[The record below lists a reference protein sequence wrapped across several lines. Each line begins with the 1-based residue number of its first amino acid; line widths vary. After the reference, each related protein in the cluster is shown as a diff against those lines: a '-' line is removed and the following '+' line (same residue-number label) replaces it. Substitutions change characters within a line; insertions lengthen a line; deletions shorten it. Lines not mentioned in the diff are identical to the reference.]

1 MPRVPLHAVIWSK
14 DRSVYELHTQ
24 GHLEQLLRPAD
35 DAAWL
40 AWVREVPSFAFHSP
54 GGSLNVYQER
64 RPRGG
69 PYWYAY
75 HTSQGRTRKRY
86 LGRTESIPLPRLEE
100 TAKALTTERP
110 STPAPEQEM
119 TLLSSRL
126 ASPRL
131 PTLLVERPRLLT
143 ALNGAL
149 STPLTLL
156 SASAGW
162 GKTTLL
168 SAWESQQQAHVAWL
182 SLDELDNSLTRFW
195 VSLIASLRRCGRYPP
210 NLGETA
216 LALLQSPQPPP
227 LSACLSALLNEL
239 ESRQRLEVP
248 PTPLVLILD
257 DYQVITDPA
266 IHQGLSFWLTHLP
279 AHVHLILS
287 SRIDPDLPLARLRA
301 RGQMIEIRTDD
312 LRFHWDEASQFL
324 GQMLSPTLAAEE
336 VRLLVARTE
345 GWIAG
350 LQLAA
355 LALQRHEDRATVLRT
370 LTGSQRY
377 LLDYVQEEILA
388 HLPTSVRDFLL
399 HIAILSRLDAAMCQ
413 AVTAE
418 PTAAACQH
426 MLSFLERH
434 NLFLVPLDEE
444 RRWYRLHDLF
454 REALLASL
462 YATQP
467 ETVMVVHRR
476 AAALHETQGEW
487 SEAIAHRLA
496 ADDFSAATRLMEQ
509 TVEQFWL
516 RGEAATMANWVLAL
530 PMRLVREH
538 ARLVLAAALYLL
550 FTVSQAT
557 GEQRA
562 RAHAQARQLMARV
575 ETALRSQANETNHQ
589 ISAPYTE
596 VQANASAGILSVSS
610 ESSDDREVHAA
621 EHVLLEQRL
630 SLLRMFLVFLEAM
643 ASGNYE
649 RLISMQQEMQEALDR
664 DEDAIWQMIPLA
676 CSFVLLFT
684 VWQEGARLLPRLLGA
699 KERVSQS
706 GSRFAIIKVRQWLAL
721 TAQESGRLRL
731 AYEES
736 QAVLSL
742 IEQIAGYTPLKGYS
756 EVVQAAVLYQWNRL
770 EEARSRLQSVLHDAA
785 IWQQLDVLGSG
796 YVYLMQVELARGDW
810 SAAQQ
815 ALREIEQLVLS
826 ERFGSYQGW
835 LPTMRA
841 QWCLAQGQLK
851 AVADWAAGV
860 VLPEAAW
867 EERLY
872 GAFPVVVRVYFAQRR
887 WKEALELLEHWGARL
902 DRPANIAMTITFL
915 AQHVVALHQT
925 GEREQ
930 ARRVAA
936 RLFTLTEPQGYI
948 RVYLDEGEPMK
959 QALQAL
965 LTPRSQH
972 YQQASFDTA
981 YVAKL
986 LAAFEREQH
995 GAGTS
1000 LEAAVPL
1007 PLSPTLTSR
1016 ERDVL
1021 RLLATGAS
1029 NHEIAQSLVI
1039 SLSTVKKHVSNVL
1052 GKLGATSRTQAIVEA
1067 RLLSLL

>member
-1 MPRVPLHAVIWSK
+1 MPRVPLHALIWSK
-14 DRSVYELHTQ
+14 DHNVYELHTQ
-24 GHLEQLLRPAD
+24 GHLEQLLRPVD
-35 DAAWL
+35 DPAWL
-40 AWVREVPSFAFHSP
+40 AWVREVSSFAFHSP

-86 LGRTESIPLPRLEE
+86 LGRTQSISLPRLEE
-100 TAKALTTERP
+100 TAKALTNACA

-126 ASPRL
+126 APPRQ
-131 PTLLVERPRLLT
+131 PTLLVERARLLE
-143 ALNGAL
+143 ALDGAL
-149 STPLTLL
+149 FTPLTLL

-168 SAWESQQQAHVAWL
+168 SVWASKQKAHVAWL
-182 SLDELDNSLTRFW
+182 SLDELENSSTRFW

-239 ESRQRLEVP
+239 ESRDVYEVHP
-248 PTPLVLILD
+248 APVVLILD

-266 IHQGLSFWLTHLP
+266 IHQGLSFWLEHLP
-279 AHVHLILS
+279 TQVHLILS
-287 SRIDPDLPLARLRA
+287 SRVDPDLPLARLRA
-301 RGQMIEIRTDD
+301 RGQMTEIRTDG
-312 LRFHWDEASQFL
+312 LRFHGDEASQFL
-324 GQMLSPTLAAEE
+324 SQMLSPTLAAEE
-336 VRLLVARTE
+336 VQLLVARTE

-355 LALQRHEDRATVLRT
+355 LALQRHEDRATALRA

-388 HLPTSVRDFLL
+388 CLPTSVRDFLL

-418 PTAAACQH
+418 PTVAACQH

-454 REALLASL
+454 REALLAHL
-462 YATQP
+462 HTTHP
-467 ETVMVVHRR
+467 ELVPVLHRR
-476 AAALHETQGEW
+476 AAAFYQTQGAW
-487 SEAIAHRLA
+487 AEAITHWLA
-496 ADDFSAATRLMEQ
+496 AEDFSAAARLMEQ
-509 TVEQFWL
+509 TVEQFWVQ
-516 RGEAATMANWVLAL
+516 GEAAPMMRWVLAL
-530 PMRLVREH
+530 PQPLVREH
-538 ARLVLAAALYLL
+538 ARLVLTTALYLL
-550 FTVSQAT
+550 FTVAQST

-562 RAHAQARQLMARV
+562 RAHAAARQLMARV
-575 ETALRSQANETNHQ
+575 ETALWPRANDISPQ
-589 ISAPYTE
+589 IAAPYAGA
-596 VQANASAGILSVSS
+596 QANASAGILSVSS
-610 ESSDDREVHAA
+610 EPSEDREAHTA
-621 EHVLLEQRL
+621 EHVVLQQRL
-630 SLLRMFLVFLEAM
+630 RLLRMFLVFLEAI

-649 RLISMQQEMQEALDR
+649 RLNSMQQEVQEALDR
-664 DEDAIWQMIPLA
+664 DEEAIWQMVPLA
-676 CSFVLLFT
+676 CSFVLHFT
-684 VWQEGARLLPRLLGA
+684 VWQEGARLMPRLLDA
-699 KERVSQS
+699 KEQVSQS

-721 TAQESGRLRL
+721 AAQESGRLRL

-736 QAVLSL
+736 RAVLGL
-742 IEQIAGYTPLKGYS
+742 IEQIAGYTPLKGYC
-756 EVVQAAVLYQWNRL
+756 EVVQAAVLYQWNWL
-770 EEARSRLQSVLHDAA
+770 EEARSRLQTVLHDAA

-826 ERFGSYQGW
+826 ERFGPYQGW
-835 LPTMRA
+835 LPTIRA
-841 QWCLAQGQLK
+841 QWRLAQGQLE

-860 VLPEAAW
+860 VLPEVTW
-867 EERLY
+867 EDRLY
-872 GAFPVVVRVYFAQRR
+872 GAFPVLVRVYFAQRR
-887 WKEALELLEHWGARL
+887 WKEALELLERWSERL

-925 GEREQ
+925 GKREQ
-930 ARRVAA
+930 AHRVAA
-936 RLFTLTEPQGYI
+936 RLFALTEPEGHI
-948 RVYLDEGEPMK
+948 RVYLDEGEPMR

-965 LTPRSQH
+965 LTPRSQRH
-972 YQQASFDTA
+972 QQASLVTA

-986 LAAFEREQH
+986 LAAFESEQH
-995 GAGTS
+995 GASKS
-1000 LEAAVPL
+1000 LEGAVPRA
-1007 PLSPTLTSR
+1007 LSPTLTSR

-1039 SLSTVKKHVSNVL
+1039 SLATVKKHVSNL
-1052 GKLGATSRTQAIVEA
+1052 LSKLGATNRTQAIVQA
-1067 RLLSLL
+1067 RLLLLL